1 MLFDLLIKF
10 SKYNYYLL
18 VLILLSPLGVRGHMK
33 QLFSF
38 IRKEF
43 HHILRDRTT
52 MMILILMPIIQIILF
67 GFALTTE
74 VKNTKVAV
82 LATTDDEVTNRI
94 IEKINSS
101 SYFDVVA
108 NIHSDDE
115 IQAIFR
121 DAKAK
126 LVIVFEDHF
135 SENLRH
141 NGKAHIQLIAD
152 ATDPNAATSF
162 TFYVSNIIASYQQ
175 ELMGATKN
183 PYQITPEVKMLYNP
197 QMVGAFNF
205 VPGVLGMIMLLICAM
220 MTSIAIVREKE
231 MGTMEILLVSPMKP
245 IYTILS
251 KITPYFV
258 LSAFNFATITLLSVF
273 VLKVPVAGSFLSLV
287 SVSLLYIFVSL
298 ALGLLISTLTSSQL
312 AAMLISGMGL
322 MIPVMLLSGMIFPIE
337 NMPVI
342 LQWLS
347 NIVPARWYIS
357 AVKTIMIQ
365 GLGISS
371 VLKEVAVLSFMSIVL
386 VTVSL
391 KKFKVRLE

>member
-1 MLFDLLIKF
+1 
-10 SKYNYYLL
+10 
-18 VLILLSPLGVRGHMK
+18 MK
-33 QLFSF
+33 QLLSF

-43 HHILRDRTT
+43 YHILRDRTT
-52 MMILILMPIIQIILF
+52 MMILLLMPVIQIILF

-74 VKNTKVAV
+74 VKDTQVAV
-82 LATTDDEVTNRI
+82 LAPTNDEASSRI
-94 IEKINSS
+94 IDKLNASA
-101 SYFDVVA
+101 YFDVVA
-108 NIHSDDE
+108 KIHNTAE
-115 IQAIFR
+115 IRPMFR
-121 DAKAK
+121 DGKAK
-126 LVIVFEDHF
+126 LVVVFEDHF
-135 SENLRH
+135 AEKLRQ

-162 TFYVSNIIASYQQ
+162 TFYASNIIASYQR
-175 ELMGATKN
+175 ELMGQTTN

-197 QMVGAFNF
+197 QMIGAFNF

-258 LSAFNFATITLLSVF
+258 LSFVNFATIMLLSVY
-273 VLKVPVAGSFLSLV
+273 VLKVPVAGSFISLV
-287 SVSLLYIFVSL
+287 FVSLLYIFVSL
-298 ALGLLISTLTSSQL
+298 SLGLLVSTLTNSQQ

-337 NMPVI
+337 NMPLP
-342 LQWLS
+342 LQWFS

-357 AVKTIMIQ
+357 AVKTIMIK
-365 GLGISS
+365 GLGITA
-371 VLKEVAVLSFMSIVL
+371 VLKEVAVLSFMSLVL
-386 VTVSL
+386 VGISL